1 MNDDWEFEVAYFIYD
16 DLRIVDLS
24 LNISDLG
31 TLINSIL
38 MSGIRSAILGKMGDN
53 NEFYV
58 VVPSKTN
65 ALGDIEDF
73 LRLIDMGMEE

>member
-1 MNDDWEFEVAYFIYD
+1 MSDDWVFEVAYFIYD
-16 DLRIVDLS
+16 DLRIVELS

-38 MSGIRSAILGKMGDN
+38 MSDIRSVILGKRGDN

-73 LRLIDMGMEE
+73 LRFIDMGMEE